1 MDPAPITGVYTVGT
15 LNAVPK
21 NVEIYERKGTGKPA
35 SLLDKL
41 GVKPGHRVLLAGHF
55 AEDFITSLTE
65 AGADVSVAQGPD
77 HDLIF
82 LEANSRLDLAELGPL
97 QQHLKRNGAIWSI
110 RPRGVKAITERDVM
124 DVAKSVGLVDVKVA
138 RFSDTHTAEKL
149 VIPVSSR

>member
-1 MDPAPITGVYTVGT
+1 
-15 LNAVPK
+15 VPK

-41 GVKPGHRVLLAGHF
+41 GVRPGHRVLLAGHF
-55 AEDFITSLTE
+55 SKDFITSLTE
-65 AGADVSVAQGPD
+65 SGADVSTEPCPD

-82 LEANSRLDLAELGPL
+82 LEANSRLDLAEFAPL
-97 QQHLKRNGAIWSI
+97 QLHLRRNGAIWTI
-110 RPRGVKAITERDVM
+110 RPRGVKSITERDVM